1 MVIHSRIQDP
11 CEGELCNNS
20 YCRKPLNIVEKL
32 SILDVCRSLGYA
44 SVIFPAPTKEHMMN
58 HSFLPTFWQLIL
70 CLMRHRFGIAIQ
82 HERLIYQ
89 KYVKINRASD
99 KFYYAK

>member
-44 SVIFPAPTKEHMMN
+44 SVLFPAPTKERIDESLFFTN
-58 HSFLPTFWQLIL
+58 ILAVDIVFNETPLRYCYPT
-70 CLMRHRFGIAIQ
+70 RGINN
-82 HERLIYQ
+82 YC
-89 KYVKINRASD
+89 
-99 KFYYAK
+99 